1 MAVKIPQNIDKE
13 DKLVGPLTLKQFL
26 YVLGGTGITFIAY
39 QSYLQYYLF
48 AHEFFIIAIIAA
60 ILSLALAFLK
70 INGLPFI
77 LFLGNLLSFI
87 FVRKTRLW
95 RKADTLDQSVP
106 LAKTEP
112 ATEEI
117 TNETTPTKSELEKLA
132 TVLDT
137 GGTMDADNTTPTR
150 EISTLPANKKVDN
163 SLIEQELGVE
173 DIFEQ
178 TDI

>member
-26 YVLGGTGITFIAY
+26 YVLGGAGVTFVAY
-39 QSYLQYYLF
+39 QGYVQYYLF
-48 AHEFFIIAIIAA
+48 AHEFFIIAFIASA
-60 ILSLALAFLK
+60 IALSFAFLK

-77 LFLGNLLSFI
+77 TFINNLLAFL
-87 FVRKTRLW
+87 FVKRSRMWGK
-95 RKADTLDQSVP
+95 DNTLEKSAP
-106 LAKTEP
+106 LSKKE
-112 ATEEI
+112 ATPE
-117 TNETTPTKSELEKLA
+117 ETTSEIAPTKSELEKLA
-132 TVLDT
+132 TVLDA
-137 GGTMDADNTTPTR
+137 GGTINTDQTITAR
-150 EISTLPANKKVDN
+150 EINTLPANKKIDN

>member
-26 YVLGGTGITFIAY
+26 YVLGGAGVTFIAY
-39 QSYLQYYLF
+39 QGYVQYFLF
-48 AHEFFIIAIIAA
+48 AHEFLIIAFIAA
-60 ILSLALAFLK
+60 ALSLSLAFLK
-70 INGLPFI
+70 INGLPFMT
-77 LFLGNLLSFI
+77 FLGNLISFI

-95 RKADTLDQSVP
+95 QKSDTIEQTTP
-106 LAKTEP
+106 LAKMELAPEKT
-112 ATEEI
+112 
-117 TNETTPTKSELEKLA
+117 TNEMAPTKSELEKLA

-137 GGTMDADNTTPTR
+137 GGTMDTDQATSAR
-150 EISTLPANKKVDN
+150 EINTLPAKKKIDN
-163 SLIEQELGVE
+163 SLVEQELGVE

>member
-26 YVLGGTGITFIAY
+26 YVLGGAGVTFVAY
-39 QSYLQYYLF
+39 QGYVQYYLF
-48 AHEFFIIAIIAA
+48 AHEFFIIAFSAIAVS
-60 ILSLALAFLK
+60 LSLAFLK
-70 INGLPFI
+70 INGLPFVI
-77 LFLGNLLSFI
+77 FLGNLVSFMFVKKSRMWDKANTLEKSAPLS
-87 FVRKTRLW
+87 KKETM
-95 RKADTLDQSVP
+95 
-106 LAKTEP
+106 
-112 ATEEI
+112 TEE
-117 TNETTPTKSELEKLA
+117 TSREVAPTKSELEKLA

-137 GGTMDADNTTPTR
+137 GGTINTDQSTTAR
-150 EISTLPANKKVDN
+150 EINTLPANKKIDN